1 MKKEEIVSLKQ
12 EMEINELTL
21 YNEVLKQ
28 PSLFLKWAI
37 RLARSARRVEE
48 NKLHVKVVAAEEMKK
63 IREEYLAKT
72 GKELAATAPT
82 EKTDLPL
89 REVYKTAIQEQ
100 IELEEDYD
108 ILNAAKEAARQRK
121 DVLQMFCMM
130 KRDEERS
137 DIIIR
142 NKSSED

>member
-1 MKKEEIVSLKQ
+1 MKKEDIVGLKQ
-12 EMEINELTL
+12 EMEISELGL
-21 YNEVLKQ
+21 YDEVLKQ
-28 PSLFLKWAI
+28 PSIFLKWAI
-37 RLARSARRVEE
+37 RFARSARRVEE
-48 NKLHVKVVAAEEMKK
+48 NKLHVKVVAAEEMKR
-63 IREEYLAKT
+63 IREEHFAKT

-89 REVYKTAIQEQ
+89 RAAYQTAIQEQ
-100 IELEEDYD
+100 IELEEEYD

-121 DVLQMFCMM
+121 DMLQTFAMM

-142 NKSSED
+142 HREEN